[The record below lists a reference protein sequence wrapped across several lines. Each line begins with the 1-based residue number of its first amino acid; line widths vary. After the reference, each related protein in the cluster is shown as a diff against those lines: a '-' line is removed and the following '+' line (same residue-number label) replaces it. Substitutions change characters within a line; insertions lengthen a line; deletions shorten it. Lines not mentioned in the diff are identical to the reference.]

1 MNALCNTIVT
11 AEEQAR
17 DEEVRAVREAKDV
30 DEDIAHDR
38 DGGEPGPG
46 MGTFAQQI
54 ALRSNKGKVPS
65 HLHRLG
71 HLFCSLILISPGTPA
86 TASD

>member
-30 DEDIAHDR
+30 DEDIAHAHDE
-38 DGGEPGPG
+38 GEPGPG
-46 MGTFAQQI
+46 MGTFA
-54 ALRSNKGKVPS
+54 LRSGQGKVPS
-65 HLHRLG
+65 HLHRLS
-71 HLFCSLILISPGTPA
+71 HLFSSLFLISPGTPA
-86 TASD
+86 SASD